1 MQKGWFFFSHGAF
14 SQRLVKTSVDNLKRV
29 YQAAGFSSVTV
40 TPEIKRNGGNI
51 AVAFRVKEGPQ
62 DIVEALHVVGNNT
75 VPLSALAP
83 QGMKVSEGRLI
94 PRKR

>member
-40 TPEIKRNGGNI
+40 SLRSSGMAATLR
-51 AVAFRVKEGPQ
+51 
-62 DIVEALHVVGNNT
+62 L
-75 VPLSALAP
+75 LS
-83 QGMKVSEGRLI
+83 G
-94 PRKR
+94 